1 MLLSRC
7 VIGGDSGTAC
17 TKDDDCLGEKR
28 CVSGLCLSFQQA
40 KEYVLSEPSREVSR
54 SEVPMEMSVGEES
67 VVSTDSFSGD
77 AGELI
82 SGDRSS
88 DAPGSDTEPLDAVPA
103 SFGPSRLG
111 LSAGG
116 GTMKSA
122 NYRLQGKIGPSFTQ
136 SAVSFGGRQVFHDK
150 WRLDVFQGIP
160 RFVHSFSLH
169 VRVVMPCI
177 TSRQAGLLY
186 KLCHPYQQFYPV
198 ALYLRCLA

>member
-1 MLLSRC
+1 MRKVERMARPGTSLFSRVCQVVCLGFIASMLFSQC

-40 KEYVLSEPSREVSR
+40 KEYVLPEPSREVSR
-54 SEVPMEMSVGEES
+54 SEIPVEMSVGEES

-103 SFGPSRLG
+103 SFGPSRFG

-122 NYRLQGKIGPSFTQ
+122 NYRLRGKIGPSLTQ
-136 SAVSFGGRQVFHDK
+136 SMQSPGYKMKAVVLWGS
-150 WRLDVFQGIP
+150 P
-160 RFVHSFSLH
+160 
-169 VRVVMPCI
+169 
-177 TSRQAGLLY
+177 
-186 KLCHPYQQFYPV
+186 
-198 ALYLRCLA
+198 